1 MAFDYDELNPLGS
14 TYLADYPAN
23 EQGHRAAVLNSS
35 NVDHY
40 PEDGPID
47 SQSGFHRQLSLPPLG
62 EDPTPVGDAGFV
74 YTKDVDGIT
83 ELFYLNED
91 GQDVVQLT
99 SDGTASP
106 DKLPLAG
113 GTLIGGLIIEAAD
126 LTVNDGD
133 ILPTGTTLIKLLNT
147 LYLQGRD
154 QADAAFRDL
163 IGVNASDEVEIGD
176 SQLAA
181 LVRAYID
188 DVDGLKV
195 YYSGGEETVW
205 NTGHFDAV
213 PLLQNAY
220 VSPLQAIDGGN
231 YGGFS
236 HGIAGGTPDLW
247 TAVLRANATDR
258 DYASGEEIPVMAG
271 LSPEDTGQTSSWIS
285 VNSTASRFEWRR
297 SNSNPNIFN
306 GTGGATDYALDDSKW
321 DLVYKAWY

>member
-1 MAFDYDELNPLGS
+1 MAFDYDETNPLGT

-23 EQGHRAAVLNSS
+23 EQGHRAAVLNSV

-40 PEDGPID
+40 PEDGPVD
-47 SQSGFHRQLSLPPLG
+47 SQSGFHRQLSLPPLAA
-62 EDPTPVGDAGFV
+62 DPTPVGDAGFV

-91 GQDVVQLT
+91 DEAVQLT
-99 SDGTASP
+99 SDATASP
-106 DKLPLAG
+106 DKLPLIG
-113 GTLIGGLIIEAAD
+113 GTLTGDLIIETAD

-133 ILPTGTTLIKLLNT
+133 ILPTGTTLIKLLNA

-154 QADAAFRDL
+154 VGDANWRDL
-163 IGVNASDEVEIGD
+163 LGVNASDEVEIGD

-205 NTGHFDAV
+205 NSGHFATV
-213 PLLQNAY
+213 PMIQTFY
-220 VSPLQAIDGGN
+220 ESPLQAIDGGN
-231 YGGFS
+231 SGGLTHS
-236 HGIAGGTPDLW
+236 ISGGTPPLW
-247 TAVLRANATDR
+247 TAVLRANDTDR
-258 DYASGEEIPVMAG
+258 DYSANDEIPVMAA
-271 LSPEDTGQTSSWIS
+271 LSPASSTVKWLS
-285 VNSTASRFEWRR
+285 VNSTPTRFEWRK
-297 SNSNPNIFN
+297 SNAPPNIFDAS
-306 GTGGATDYALDDSKW
+306 GGATDYLIDEAKW